1 MKYLI
6 KIKNSEY
13 ILPKENLILFAKVK
27 AIDLDKYFNINTNEE
42 AIKFFKSID
51 VEVSEVENEH
61 N

>member
-13 ILPKENLILFAKVK
+13 TLPKENLILFARIK
-27 AIDLDKYFNINTNEE
+27 AIDLDKDFNINTNEE

-51 VEVSEVENEH
+51 VEISEVENE
-61 N
+61 